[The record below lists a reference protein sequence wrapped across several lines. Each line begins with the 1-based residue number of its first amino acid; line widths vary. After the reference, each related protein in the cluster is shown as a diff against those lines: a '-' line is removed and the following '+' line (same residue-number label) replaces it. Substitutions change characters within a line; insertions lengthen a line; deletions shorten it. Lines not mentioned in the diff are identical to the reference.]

1 MEIVAK
7 IEYLIL
13 LNEYLLRRAHTVEVG
28 RGEMT
33 YIDELDLP
41 DLLDQ
46 LHGSV
51 TVDEEGLGVVAE
63 L

>member
-1 MEIVAK
+1 
-7 IEYLIL
+7 
-13 LNEYLLRRAHTVEVG
+13 
-28 RGEMT
+28 MT
-33 YIDELDLP
+33 YIDELDFP

-51 TVDEEGLGVVAE
+51 TVDEEGLGVITK

>member
-28 RGEMT
+28 RGN
-33 YIDELDLP
+33 DL
-41 DLLDQ
+41 
-46 LHGSV
+46 H
-51 TVDEEGLGVVAE
+51 
-63 L
+63 